1 MLECSVDNKEWRES
15 LEPKIRGL
23 REELRRSSATALA
36 ERAGAEWDGERLKL
50 ALLGKNYEI
59 FHPELVVRFADGGE
73 PCPEELQALLLDY
86 LRLADG
92 TQPEGRWL
100 SYREL
105 PHGQFYFHAFQGYA
119 ERPLVQEI
127 GNDIDGL
134 KRAARGMGGD
144 PIEFGDCGFAFSV
157 LPRVRLAVVYWGGDE
172 ELPPTASVLF
182 DEAAGR
188 YLPVDGLAQL
198 GRMLTSWLAKEYRAL
213 GG

>member
-1 MLECSVDNKEWRES
+1 MLEWSVDNQKWRES
-15 LEPKIRGL
+15 FEPKIRSL
-23 REELRRSSATALA
+23 REELGGRSVTALA
-36 ERAGAEWDGERLKL
+36 EQAGAEWDGEKL
-50 ALLGKNYEI
+50 ALTLLGKKYEI
-59 FHPELVVRFADGGE
+59 PYPELVVRFADGGE
-73 PCPEELQALLLDY
+73 ACPEELQALLLDY
-86 LRLADG
+86 LKFADG
-92 TQPEGRWL
+92 TQPGGRWL

-127 GNDIDGL
+127 GNDIEGL
-134 KRAARGMGGD
+134 RRAARRIGGE
-144 PIEFGDCGFAFSV
+144 PVEFGDCGFAFTV

-188 YLPVDGLAQL
+188 YLPVDGLAHL
-198 GRMLTSWLAKEYRAL
+198 GRMLTSRLAKEYRAL